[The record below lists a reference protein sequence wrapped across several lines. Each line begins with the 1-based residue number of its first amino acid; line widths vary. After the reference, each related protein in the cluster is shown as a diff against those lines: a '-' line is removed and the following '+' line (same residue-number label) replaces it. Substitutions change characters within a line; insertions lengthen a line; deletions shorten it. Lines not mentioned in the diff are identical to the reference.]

1 MKRNLIIGS
10 ILIGGIF
17 GLLPF
22 IAKLIIFTG
31 LAVYLFFKY
40 DEWSY
45 NYEHKVGGESA

>member
-17 GLLPF
+17 SLLPL
-22 IAKLIIFTG
+22 IAKLFIFTG
-31 LAVYLFFKY
+31 LAMYLFFKY

-45 NYEHKVGGESA
+45 NHDHNIGGAE

>member
-17 GLLPF
+17 GLLPV
-22 IAKLIIFTG
+22 IVKLSIFTG

-45 NYEHKVGGESA
+45 NHDHTIGGAE

>member
-1 MKRNLIIGS
+1 MKRNLIIAS

-17 GLLPF
+17 GLLPEIIK
-22 IAKLIIFTG
+22 IAIFTG

-45 NYEHKVGGESA
+45 NYEHKVGGAE

>member
-1 MKRNLIIGS
+1 MKRNLIIVS

-17 GLLPF
+17 SLLPLLVK
-22 IAKLIIFTG
+22 ILIFTG

-45 NYEHKVGGESA
+45 NYEHKIGGAE

>member
-1 MKRNLIIGS
+1 MKRNLIIAS

-22 IAKLIIFTG
+22 IAKLVIFTG
-31 LAVYLFFKY
+31 LALYLFTAY

-45 NYEHKVGGESA
+45 NYEHKVGGVE